1 MPSSGKIELATH
13 LLEAKLAE
21 FLAVYYI
28 HWLSRIAVSI
38 KIIEV
43 ELS

>member
-13 LLEAKLAE
+13 LLKAKVTE

>member
-21 FLAVYYI
+21 FSAVDYI
-28 HWLSRIAVSI
+28 HLLSMIAVSI
-38 KIIEV
+38 K
-43 ELS
+43 